1 MIYRTRVNLCIHKSV
16 SSPVHEEHLPDHVDK
31 VQYLAA
37 EELQEVE
44 GVLASV
50 LLNILHDRGD
60 PLRPLGLLHHQL
72 GLEHALQQT

>member
-31 VQYLAA
+31 VEYLAA

-44 GVLASV
+44 GVLAPV
-50 LLNILHDRGD
+50 LLNIQSHSVRTFSVRG
-60 PLRPLGLLHHQL
+60 L
-72 GLEHALQQT
+72 

>member
-31 VQYLAA
+31 VEYLAA

-44 GVLASV
+44 GVLAPV
-50 LLNILHDRGD
+50 LLNIYRYSTQYSTIQYSTIH
-60 PLRPLGLLHHQL
+60 
-72 GLEHALQQT
+72 T